1 MLIEKAQWA
10 RKKLALHVNDN
21 VFKNMEGH
29 FSVVS
34 FDPKSALHKEPFNPE
49 EKSEIVDSLLKETD
63 VHH

>member
-1 MLIEKAQWA
+1 
-10 RKKLALHVNDN
+10 
-21 VFKNMEGH
+21 MEGH